1 MKPAERGNV
10 LPAHLPLQPGESRGT
25 GWAET
30 LSNLAKRLRA
40 EVEGPLWG
48 AFFFMAAP
56 HVLALVLWA
65 GTLIAPFA
73 HVLLVQVLLVQVLV
87 PLVIALVFAPE
98 ATRRRPRL
106 RPPGARE

>member
-1 MKPAERGNV
+1 MNTSNAGEPTGEDIRGW
-10 LPAHLPLQPGESRGT
+10 L
-25 GWAET
+25 
-30 LSNLAKRLRA
+30 
-40 EVEGPLWG
+40 LWG

-73 HVLLVQVLLVQVLV
+73 HVLLVQVLV

-106 RPPGARE
+106 RPSGARGRQ